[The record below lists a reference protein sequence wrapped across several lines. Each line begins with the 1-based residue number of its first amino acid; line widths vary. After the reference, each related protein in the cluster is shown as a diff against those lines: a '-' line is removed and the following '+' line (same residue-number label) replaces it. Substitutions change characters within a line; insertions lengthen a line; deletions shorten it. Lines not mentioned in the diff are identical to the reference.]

1 VSLQVTPALKKALSE
16 LYFREG
22 CDQKGWAFVPV
33 AGKIRIADNNN
44 NIIEFAK
51 GAANI
56 RIKVPAQM
64 IPEVTGTVVFDYL
77 VCQVGQK
84 EKYDNPVVANPLALC
99 WVKMGKALL
108 QPHLDALEKA
118 KIPLAVF
125 TIRDVLA
132 PPGQI
137 QIKWDIRSA
146 KEWLDDLDDK
156 RDEAESDDDYF

>member
-1 VSLQVTPALKKALSE
+1 VTPALKKALSE
-16 LYFREG
+16 LYFKEG
-22 CDQKGWAFVPV
+22 CDQKGLAFVP
-33 AGKIRIADNNN
+33 AGKIRADNN

-51 GAANI
+51 GAARI

-64 IPEVTGTVVFDYL
+64 IPEITGTGVFFDYL

-84 EKYDNPVVANPLALC
+84 EKYDDPVVANPLALC
-99 WVKMGKALL
+99 WVRAGGTLL
-108 QPHLDALEKA
+108 QPQLDALEKA

-137 QIKWDIRSA
+137 QIKWDIRPA
-146 KEWLDDLDDK
+146 KEWLDELDDK